1 MSALPAKARL
11 LTLIVI
17 LSNLAGNTLLS
28 FGMRGAAGLSALFS
42 PSVLGGVAL
51 LVLWT
56 LTRTTLL
63 SWADLSY
70 VLPVTAIGYVLTL
83 VTGMVFL
90 NEVISPMRWTA
101 TLLIVAGVILA
112 ATTPAQTTHENQ
124 RQ

>member
-11 LTLIVI
+11 LTLVVI

-28 FGMRGAAGLSALFS
+28 FGMRGATGVSALFS
-42 PSVLGGVAL
+42 PSVLGGIAL

-90 NEVISPMRWTA
+90 HESVTLMRWAA

-112 ATTPAQTTHENQ
+112 ATTPAQTTHESEPQ
-124 RQ
+124 